1 MIALLD
7 RVPLLTADAG
17 SMVTVAAGTL
27 TADVGRRL
35 ITGRILTY
43 GTRATTSY
51 GPTVFAAGSCR
62 ASSPAHVAL
71 LVEHDRN
78 RSVGYAATIEDRD
91 GALWA
96 TFTVP
101 PGPLGDQVL
110 ADAASGVRAG
120 LSVGVELESSS
131 RDGVG
136 DLHVA
141 ASLLREVSLVAVP
154 AWDSTRVTAVAAAAP
169 PPPPIPAQA
178 PAAVATPVP
187 MTAAYA
193 PGYTY
198 PVAYAPPASNPT
210 ARSITLA
217 EACRLIEGALAG
229 AIDPAE
235 VSRALRRPPT
245 RVEAEAMLTAALI
258 DVVPADDA
266 GLGLLP
272 PAWLGQLWEASDVS
286 RPLIDAITSKPLPA
300 TGTKVYGWGWVTKP
314 TGGPYAGNKADI
326 PSGPVKTGP
335 IESSLERWAGGND
348 IDRIFFDRGEPGF
361 VEAYFSGLA
370 ADYSFDTEGIVAAH
384 LLAAATAGAPGLTL
398 SAVLADAA
406 LALGGIGAGFS
417 YAAIAADLYSGLS
430 GIAAPNAPAAVSVA
444 GPASTPGGQRV
455 FVDPNL
461 PAGTV
466 LVGDSRAAT
475 FYEARPPV
483 RVQAV
488 NVAQGGID
496 LGMFGYHAT
505 LISDP
510 RAIRKYAGVTAAGIP
525 VLTQEVPT
533 APLATSSSKSSG

>member
-1 MIALLD
+1 MTALLD

-178 PAAVATPVP
+178 PAAPTAVP

-198 PVAYAPPASNPT
+198 PVAYAPPASNPV
-210 ARSITLA
+210 ARSVTLA

-266 GLGLLP
+266 GLGLLS
-272 PAWLGQLWEASDVS
+272 PAWLGELWAATNVA

-300 TGTKVYGWGWVTKP
+300 TGTKVYGWGWTVRP
-314 TGGPYAGNKADI
+314 TGGPYAGSKAAI
-326 PSGPVKTGP
+326 PSGPVSTGP
-335 IESSLERWAGGND
+335 IEAPLERWAGGND

-361 VEAYFSGLA
+361 VEAYFAGLS
-370 ADYSFDTEGIVAAH
+370 ADYALDTAGIASAH
-384 LLAAATAGAPGLTL
+384 VLGAATAGAPGLTL

-406 LALGGIGAGFS
+406 LALGSIGASFS
-417 YAAIAADLYSGLS
+417 YAAIASDLYSGLS

-444 GPASTPGGQRV
+444 GPATTPGGQRV
-455 FVDPNL
+455 FVDPTL
-461 PAGTV
+461 AAGTV
-466 LVGDSRAAT
+466 LVGDSRAST

-510 RAIRKYAGVTAAGIP
+510 RAIRKYTGVTAAGIP
-525 VLTQEVPT
+525 VLTQEVAA